1 MAKGLDELIDWLVA
15 ETAYCGEA
23 GKPVVL
29 LVLPLL
35 CDPVSNLYTRSV
47 RCRLCCGRGPFL

>member
-23 GKPVVL
+23 GEFWCSPGDEYYKSIL
-29 LVLPLL
+29 LTNRVP
-35 CDPVSNLYTRSV
+35 
-47 RCRLCCGRGPFL
+47 CG